1 MVPLVHLS
9 YVPSV
14 CATLFKVKIGIIMLL
29 TPLETG
35 ILTNER
41 ALMFY
46 YSKLKSR
53 AVASGFSIPS
63 LTEFPGYAPTEML
76 KNDEIST
83 VDAGYVH
90 ALRIL
95 IPVNPT
101 YYGSTSPVWTFAGTI
116 VA

>member
-1 MVPLVHLS
+1 
-9 YVPSV
+9 
-14 CATLFKVKIGIIMLL
+14 MLL
-29 TPLETG
+29 TPLPAG

-41 ALMFY
+41 AIMFY
-46 YSKLKSR
+46 YSRLKTQ
-53 AVASGFSIPS
+53 AVAGGFAVPS

-90 ALRIL
+90 ALRLL
-95 IPVNPT
+95 IPVNPA
-101 YYGSTSPVWTFAGTI
+101 YYGSVNPVWTFAGTI